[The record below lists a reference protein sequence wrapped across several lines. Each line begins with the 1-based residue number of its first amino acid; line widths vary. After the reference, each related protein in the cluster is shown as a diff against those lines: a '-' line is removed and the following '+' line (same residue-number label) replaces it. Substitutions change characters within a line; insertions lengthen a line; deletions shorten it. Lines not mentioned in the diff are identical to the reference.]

1 MKCPPEQSWK
11 CSLALIIVRSWCLV
25 FLSMNSHSSPQLEQ
39 IIAYTRFLV
48 LYDISCITVKVRP
61 FLNVNEAPSIKLGHV
76 DTFLN
81 RWWWFMK
88 IKFWWWQEAFQIF
101 RLPFSVYNLLF
112 CNKFFIRSLL
122 FKLNSICFIKW
133 KIL

>member
-1 MKCPPEQSWK
+1 MLINKVSFLLLKKSPSVLTLYSGNILKCPPEQSWK

-81 RWWWFMK
+81 RW
-88 IKFWWWQEAFQIF
+88 
-101 RLPFSVYNLLF
+101 
-112 CNKFFIRSLL
+112 
-122 FKLNSICFIKW
+122 
-133 KIL
+133 